1 MKNSE
6 YEEKKLVI
14 WINEKTSES
23 TFHILMNSST
33 NSLKRLK
40 DIITSHLNIDRQYS
54 DKIRIFNY
62 KALEIDDSDI
72 PHLEDNQVLYVSL
85 DGK

>member
-1 MKNSE
+1 
-6 YEEKKLVI
+6 
-14 WINEKTSES
+14 
-23 TFHILMNSST
+23 MNSST